1 MLTKK
6 SIRFSFPIDRPIS
19 QFYGLQY
26 CLLGDVREL
35 PNSTNW
41 MKLWRYITLE
51 LKQSSIWFI
60 PNFKEEIFE
69 KVFQKRWSK
78 GDLERILKRDYA
90 FYNFD
95 NRDFNSLTTTLYSDL
110 EKNKKDWLIIKSTP
124 IFAERNWERTQKL
137 AKDLNVKV
145 ILIGKQ

>member
-1 MLTKK
+1 MYIKDGPKK
-6 SIRFSFPIDRPIS
+6 RINEFFFI
-19 QFYGLQY
+19 Q
-26 CLLGDVREL
+26 CLSPGCVEEL
-35 PNSTNW
+35 PSSTNW
-41 MKLWRYITLE
+41 MKLWKYITLE

-60 PNFKEEIFE
+60 PNFKEEQFT
-69 KVFQKRWSK
+69 KVFQKKWSK

-124 IFAERNWERTQKL
+124 IFAERNWERIQKL
-137 AKDLNVKV
+137 AKGLNVKV

>member
-1 MLTKK
+1 
-6 SIRFSFPIDRPIS
+6 
-19 QFYGLQY
+19 
-26 CLLGDVREL
+26 
-35 PNSTNW
+35 
-41 MKLWRYITLE
+41 MKLWKYITLE

-60 PNFKEEIFE
+60 PNFKEEQFT
-69 KVFQKRWSK
+69 KVFQKKWSK

-124 IFAERNWERTQKL
+124 IFAERNWERIQKL
-137 AKDLNVKV
+137 AKGLNVKV